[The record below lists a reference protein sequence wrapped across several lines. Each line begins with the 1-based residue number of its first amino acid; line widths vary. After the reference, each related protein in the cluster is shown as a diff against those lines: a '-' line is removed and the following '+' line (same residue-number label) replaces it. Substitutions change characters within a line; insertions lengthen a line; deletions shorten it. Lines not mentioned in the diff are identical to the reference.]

1 MKKIN
6 KVRMHEMVSEELKQ
20 YIRNNDLKKG
30 DKLPSAETI
39 MKILGVG
46 RSSLREALRYL
57 EASDVIEVVNGKGIY
72 VKETAQYQM
81 SAKINVED
89 ERSALL
95 QLMEVRRALEVLAV
109 ELAAQRSTDENIE
122 EMRHYLLEIERTRGQ
137 ASSIA
142 DMKFHQAIY
151 KATGNPILQ
160 SIVESVWELF
170 SVFWNAPFG
179 HQEIFQDSFPF
190 HQTLFAAIVEK
201 NPMKAREEFNKIMDS
216 MEQSIKNFQFNVM

>member
-6 KVRMHEMVSEELKQ
+6 KVRMHEMVSEELKE
-20 YIRNNDLKKG
+20 YIRSNDLKRG

-57 EASDVIEVVNGKGIY
+57 EATDIVEVVNGKGIY
-72 VKETAQYQM
+72 VKETAQYHM
-81 SAKINVED
+81 SAKINIED

-95 QLMEVRRALEVLAV
+95 QLMEVRRALELLAV
-109 ELAAQRSTDENIE
+109 ELAAQRSSEKHQE
-122 EMRHYLLEIERTRGQ
+122 EMRRYLHEIETTRGH

-142 DMKFHQAIY
+142 DMKFHQAVY
-151 KATGNPILQ
+151 KASGNPILQ
-160 SIVESVWELF
+160 SIAESVWELF

-179 HQEIFQDSFPF
+179 RQEIFQDSFPF
-190 HQTLFAAIVEK
+190 HQTLFQAIVEK
-201 NPMKAREEFNKIMDS
+201 NPAKAREEFNKMMDS
-216 MEQSIKNFQFNVM
+216 MEQSIKSV

>member
-1 MKKIN
+1 MQKIT

-20 YIRNNDLKKG
+20 YIRTNNLKKG
-30 DKLPSAETI
+30 DKLPSAEAI

-57 EASDVIEVVNGKGIY
+57 EATEVVEVVNGKGIY
-72 VKETAQYQM
+72 VKETARYQM

-89 ERSALL
+89 EKTALL

-109 ELAAQRSTDENIE
+109 EMAAQRATDENVE
-122 EMRHYLLEIERTRGQ
+122 EMRHYLLEIGRTQGH

-151 KATGNPILQ
+151 KSTGNPILQ

-170 SVFWNAPFG
+170 AVFWNAPLG
-179 HQEIFQDSFPF
+179 KQEIFSDSFPF
-190 HQTLFAAIVEK
+190 HQTLFDAIVDR
-201 NPMKAREEFNKIMDS
+201 NPQKAREELNKIMDS
-216 MEQSIKNFQFNVM
+216 MENSIKKA

>member
-20 YIRNNDLKKG
+20 YIWSNNLKRG
-30 DKLPSAETI
+30 DKLPSGESI

-57 EASDVIEVVNGKGIY
+57 EATDVVEVFNGKGIY
-72 VKETAQYQM
+72 VKETAQYQL
-81 SAKINVED
+81 SAKITVND
-89 ERSALL
+89 EKLALL

-109 ELAAQRSTDENIE
+109 ELAAQHSTDENIE
-122 EMRHYLLEIERTRGQ
+122 EMRHFLLEIGRTSDHV
-137 ASSIA
+137 SSIA

-179 HQEIFQDSFPF
+179 RQEIFQDSFPF
-190 HQTLFAAIVEK
+190 HQTLFEAIVEK
-201 NPMKAREEFNKIMDS
+201 NPKKAREEFNKLMDS
-216 MEQSIKNFQFNVM
+216 MEKTVSLF